1 MRKEQVI
8 AQRDWQD
15 IFDSIIFFILFW
27 RGGYKS
33 GEQMCKHWEINGI
46 RVCDVLFPKNQF
58 LKFMSKKKPKEF
70 LVDEHM
76 DFFFRH
82 LLLECCSIFVH
93 IS

>member
-15 IFDSIIFFILFW
+15 IFDSIIFFILSW

-46 RVCDVLFPKNQF
+46 RVYDVLFPKNQF
-58 LKFMSKKKPKEF
+58 LKFMSKKPKEF

-76 DFFFRH
+76 DFFFRY
-82 LLLECCSIFVH
+82 LLLEYCSIFVH